1 MPKIRANPSGHLYF
15 CGMSASVEISLNDKH
30 LRLWGIPVS
39 VTVLLSVQM
48 LFYFPNRWDLWWRY
62 MVISLVYTSL
72 LWEAAR
78 WLLVR
83 IRRRYPRLDQTKARA
98 RTIFVTFACLV
109 AIGQWIVVYLVKIL
123 GLYPTGSVSLWV
135 TWVINFSSSLF
146 FVALIGGIYEAQ
158 FFFAHYKQALQKAE
172 HLQKQQAKQRLE
184 TLKNRVNPHFLF
196 NALTTLSALIGEDAP
211 RAERFVNELSKVY
224 RYLLRAGRESV
235 ALLRDELAFVE
246 AYVFLLRTRFEE
258 GAFSMTLPP
267 EDSLRSFDRSRYL
280 PALSLQHAL
289 DYLVRT
295 QHAPLHLHMTLDEA
309 GVTLSCADQPKSLS
323 FDLPALDRGPLE
335 HHGAVVGR
343 AEGTL
348 TIKIPFTPLPIA
360 TT

>member
-1 MPKIRANPSGHLYF
+1 MPEIRANPDRHRYF

-62 MVISLVYTSL
+62 MAISLVYTSL
-72 LWEAAR
+72 LWEVAR
-78 WLLVR
+78 WFLVR

-98 RTIFVTFACLV
+98 RAIFFTFACLV
-109 AIGQWIVVYLVKIL
+109 GIGQWCVIGLIKL
-123 GLYPTGSVSLWV
+123 LDLYPASSAPLWV
-135 TWVINFSSSLF
+135 TWVINFMSSLF
-146 FVALIGGIYEAQ
+146 FVALVGGIYEAQ

-172 HLQKQQAKQRLE
+172 HLKKQQAKQRLE

-211 RAERFVNELSKVY
+211 RAEQFVNELSKVY

-235 ALLRDELAFVE
+235 ALLRDELAFMD
-246 AYVFLLRTRFEE
+246 AYVFLLKNRFEE
-258 GAFSMTLPP
+258 GAFSIVLPP
-267 EDSLRSFDRSRYL
+267 EGSLRSFDPPRYL
-280 PALSLQHAL
+280 PALSMQHAL

-295 QHAPLHLHMTLDEA
+295 QHAPLHIHVALDRA
-309 GVTLSCADQPKSLS
+309 GVALSCADRPKSLA
-323 FDLPALDRGPLE
+323 FDLSELDRGPLE
-335 HHGAVVGR
+335 HHGAVVDRVG
-343 AEGTL
+343 EIL
-348 TIKIPFTPLPIA
+348 TVKIPFIPSPVVA
-360 TT
+360 P